1 MLFRSGGVREPEIL
15 ATVAAAG
22 AAYVVMH
29 TRGTPRTMR
38 DEARYDDV
46 VAEVG
51 AELRER
57 VEAAMA
63 AGVSPEALY
72 ADPGIGFAKD
82 AEQSRALLH
91 ALPTLA
97 AAAGVPLLVGA
108 SRKSF
113 LGPLVGDGLDAR
125 DDATLAVSVWSFVN
139 GAAAVRVHDVAA
151 SCRAVALLEIGRA
164 HV

>member
-1 MLFRSGGVREPEIL
+1 MLFRSTTKAAVAAAALAAGAVMVNDVSGGVREPEIL

-113 LGPLVGDGLDAR
+113 LGPLVG
-125 DDATLAVSVWSFVN
+125 
-139 GAAAVRVHDVAA
+139 
-151 SCRAVALLEIGRA
+151 EIGRA